1 MPLAVEAQSPNPWT
15 TKEVPEFCSN
25 VFFLKVLL
33 ITLLN
38 TYQHIIYIYMYV
50 LSITIM
56 LQESNDQMT
65 YILEILFEH
74 FTSNISFNELSRY
87 CL

>member
-1 MPLAVEAQSPNPWT
+1 MPLAVEAQSPNPRT

-38 TYQHIIYIYMYV
+38 TYQHIIYICMYVCMYV
-50 LSITIM
+50 LSITIK

-74 FTSNISFNELSRY
+74 FT
-87 CL
+87 

>member
-50 LSITIM
+50 CMYVLSITIK

-74 FTSNISFNELSRY
+74 FT
-87 CL
+87 